1 MQRRFAQNIL
11 GGTMRQ
17 KISKLVLFTLLGSL
31 AVGALAQ
38 QSGSVTLI
46 DCAKNAGSLKCKRLD
61 PKQAGGIGDGP
72 AFAQGI
78 GDEITGGFV
87 RGNKLIVSSQPTQH
101 GAIIEVDLKT
111 GNRTLIAGSVDTS
124 EYKGSGVKYKDFN
137 GKEQEVYLLDGIS
150 GVRPLANG
158 NYAALIATT
167 LRLVI
172 LEVDAKTGDSKLLWA
187 SNVSGDASQK
197 TFENL
202 PSEMFCASS
211 GENDNR
217 PNIGG
222 STMEVAKDGSFYVW
236 ARDNPTATG
245 LGMYQIKDGV
255 CKPISTYSSA
265 GKNKTGSGFMLTAS
279 STIDTN
285 ASLLMPD
292 GKIMTIFSS
301 FTAGTALMSW
311 DPVTGSR
318 TALSFKGSTIA
329 KSKGKGD
336 DNVGRRGLAINAD
349 GIYTVD
355 IGAFNLQRIDP
366 ATGDRTSIPIK
377 SGPLNQTN
385 GRLDDDVQNVWA
397 IPNSSLLLISF
408 NNAIMLVDPKT
419 GSSNVLSY

>member
-1 MQRRFAQNIL
+1 MKQ
-11 GGTMRQ
+11 G
-17 KISKLVLFTLLGSL
+17 ISKFVVFTLLGSL

-38 QSGSVTLI
+38 QSALVTLI
-46 DCAKNAGSLKCKRLD
+46 DCSKDAGNLKCKRLD
-61 PKQAGGIGDGP
+61 PKQAGSIGDGP

-78 GDEITGGFV
+78 GDEITGGFIK
-87 RGNKLIVSSQPTQH
+87 GDKLIVSSRPTQH

-137 GKEQEVYLLDGIS
+137 GKEQEAYLLDGIS

-167 LRLVI
+167 QRLVI

-187 SNVSGDASQK
+187 SNVAPDASRK

-211 GENDNR
+211 GDNDNR

-236 ARDNPTATG
+236 AGDNPIATG

-265 GKNKTGSGFMLTAS
+265 GKNKTGSGFMLTAA
-279 STIDTN
+279 STINTS

-292 GKIMTIFSS
+292 GKIMSIFSS
-301 FTAGTALMSW
+301 FTAGTALMIW
-311 DPVTGSR
+311 DPATGSR

-336 DNVGRRGLAINAD
+336 DIVGRSGLAMNAD
-349 GIYTVD
+349 GIYTVS
-355 IGAFNLQRIDP
+355 IGELSLQRIDP
-366 ATGDRTSIPIK
+366 ATGDRSSLLIK
-377 SGPLNQTN
+377 SGPLNQMN
-385 GRLDDDVQNVWA
+385 GRMDDDLQKVWA
-397 IPNSSLLLISF
+397 IPNSSLLLMSF
-408 NNAIMLVDPKT
+408 NNAIMLINPKT